1 MGGLFS
7 KKSSTPPPPKNCV
20 ITEQDQAILVSFFMS
35 MVFGIPLKF
44 FFQQL
49 KTQRDKIKQFI
60 RRKERDMERERELA
74 RQLIK
79 DGKKDRALLL
89 LKKKRYQENV
99 IEQTMR
105 HLDNIDRM
113 VHDLEFADIQQRV
126 VEGLRQGNDAL
137 KKINA
142 IFDIDEIEK
151 LKEET
156 REAAEYQEEISTL
169 LSGQLSNLDVQ
180 EAEQELEQLLAA
192 QISDVKLPDVP
203 THDLPERQREK
214 EPASKKRERVAVMTD
229 V

>member
-1 MGGLFS
+1 M
-7 KKSSTPPPPKNCV
+7 
-20 ITEQDQAILVSFFMS
+20 E
-35 MVFGIPLKF
+35 
-44 FFQQL
+44 
-49 KTQRDKIKQFI
+49 
-60 RRKERDMERERELA
+60 KEKELA

-79 DGKKDRALLL
+79 DGRKDRALLL

-99 IEQTMR
+99 IEQTLR

-126 VEGLRQGNDAL
+126 VEGLRQGSDAL

-142 IFDIDEIEK
+142 IFDLDEIEK

-156 REAAEYQEEISTL
+156 REAAEYQEEISAL
-169 LSGQLSNLDVQ
+169 LSGQLTNVDVE

-203 THDLPERQREK
+203 THDLPERQRGTWFYLQC
-214 EPASKKRERVAVMTD
+214 PLWFLN
-229 V
+229 